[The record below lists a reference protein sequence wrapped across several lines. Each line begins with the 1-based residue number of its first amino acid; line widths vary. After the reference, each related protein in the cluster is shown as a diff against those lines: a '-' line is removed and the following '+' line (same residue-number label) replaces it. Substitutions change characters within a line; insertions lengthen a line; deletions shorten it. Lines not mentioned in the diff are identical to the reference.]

1 MSTSLAEAMEQA
13 VRTLGAA
20 ASRDVTLVHHNDTD
34 GLSSGTILLSALEQT
49 GYRVTRFSLEK
60 PYPQVLESLL
70 SQAGETIIFADF
82 AGRIAPLISRI
93 NQGRNL
99 VIILDHHPASPSTDP
114 AVINLDGELYGLK
127 GDRDISASA
136 TCYLFAEILLR
147 HHGKSASHL
156 SHLGVL
162 GAIGDG
168 FLVDGVL
175 SGVNRTIMQTAV
187 GAGLLG
193 VEKTPAG
200 ETYHI
205 TLGGTN
211 YPASDICTVL
221 DTLGGVGYYDKGTDR
236 GIEVCQRGLDTGL
249 SGYAEEL
256 MATKEKIFAREIQS
270 LRTHINTTANLQ
282 WFDVKDRFKPMGIK
296 MVGVFCT
303 EIKDLDFLDQNRFLA
318 GFQHIPDEVP
328 GFGAIPFNATK
339 ISMRVSGTLTRKIRA
354 GQLPGLDRIL
364 PEATEHLG
372 GFSDAC
378 HGLSAATT
386 VKIGQEQ
393 ALIEEIETVLSK
405 RMEEDGHR

>member
-1 MSTSLAEAMEQA
+1 MTHKLSEAMEHA
-13 VRTLGAA
+13 VRTLRGVT
-20 ASRDVTLVHHNDTD
+20 SREVTLVHHNDTD
-34 GLSSGTILLSALEQT
+34 GLSSGTILLSALEQS
-49 GYRVTRFSLEK
+49 GYHTTRFSLEK

-70 SQAGETIIFADF
+70 AREGGSIIFADF
-82 AGRIAPLISRI
+82 AGRIAPLISRM

-99 VIILDHHPASPSTDP
+99 VIILDHHPASPSGDP
-114 AVINLDGELYGLK
+114 SVINLDGELYGLK
-127 GDRDISASA
+127 GARDISASA

-147 HHGKSASHL
+147 QAGQSADHL

-168 FLVDGVL
+168 FLVDGAL
-175 SGVNRTIMQTAV
+175 SGVNRTILKTAV
-187 GAGLLG
+187 DTGLMG
-193 VEKTPAG
+193 VEKTATG
-200 ETYHI
+200 ESYFI
-205 TLGGTN
+205 SLGGTSH
-211 YPASDICTVL
+211 PAATICTIL

-236 GIEVCQRGLDTGL
+236 GIEVCRTGL
-249 SGYAEEL
+249 APTLSTYVKDL
-256 MATKEKIFAREIQS
+256 MATKERIFRQEIQN
-270 LRTHINTTANLQ
+270 LQEHIKTTANLQ
-282 WFDVKDRFKPMGIK
+282 WFDVQNRFRPMGIK

-303 EIKDLDFLDQNRFLA
+303 EIKDMDFLDHTKYLA

-339 ISMRVSGTLTRKIRA
+339 ISMRVSQVLTQRIRA
-354 GQLPGLDRIL
+354 GHLPGLDRIL

-405 RMEEDGHR
+405 RMEQHGKR

>member
-1 MSTSLAEAMEQA
+1 MMHSLSEAMEQA
-13 VRTLGAA
+13 VHTLNGAA
-20 ASRDVTLVHHNDTD
+20 SKDVTLVHHNDTD
-34 GLSSGTILLSALEQT
+34 GLSSGTILLSALEQS
-49 GYRVTRFSLEK
+49 GYRTTRFSLEK

-70 SQAGETIIFADF
+70 AREGGIIIFADF
-82 AGRIAPLISRI
+82 AGRIAPLIARI
-93 NQGRNL
+93 NLGRNL
-99 VIILDHHPASPSTDP
+99 VIILDHHPASPSDDP
-114 AVINLDGELYGLK
+114 SVINLDGELYGLK

-136 TCYLFAEILLR
+136 TCYLFAEILLG
-147 HHGKSASHL
+147 HHGISASHL

-168 FLVDGVL
+168 FLVDGAL

-187 GAGLLG
+187 DAGLMG
-193 VEKTPAG
+193 VEETASG

-205 TLGGTN
+205 TLGGTSH
-211 YPASDICTVL
+211 PASTICTIL
-221 DTLGGVGYYDKGTDR
+221 DTLGGVGYYDKGTDK
-236 GIEVCQRGLDTGL
+236 GIEVCRTGLAPTL
-249 SGYAEEL
+249 SGYVKDL
-256 MATKEKIFAREIQS
+256 MATKDRIFDQEIQN

-282 WFDVKDRFKPMGIK
+282 WFNVQDRFKPMGIK

-303 EIKDLDFLDQNRFLA
+303 QIKDLDFLDHEKFLA

-328 GFGAIPFNATK
+328 GFGAIPFMATK
-339 ISMRVSGTLTRKIRA
+339 ISMRVSEILTQRIRA

-386 VKIGQEQ
+386 VKIGQEH
-393 ALIEEIETVLSK
+393 ALIEEIEAVLKK
-405 RMEEDGHR
+405 RMEHHGQR